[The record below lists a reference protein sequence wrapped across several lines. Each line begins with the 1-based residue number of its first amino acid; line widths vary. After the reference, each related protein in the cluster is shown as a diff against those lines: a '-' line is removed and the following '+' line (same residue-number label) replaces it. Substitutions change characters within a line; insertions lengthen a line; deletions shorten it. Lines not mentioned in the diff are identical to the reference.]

1 MSRRPPRST
10 LTETLF
16 PYTTRVRSLY
26 LLLTVSGA
34 KGLFRGI
41 IMGEAN
47 MIVLFEDKKPRRA
60 PAKPEAT
67 EPRSL
72 FGGASARKA
81 RAMADVTAGLLTP
94 EEGCTRYKLDPAA
107 LAIWPRRS
115 AERREGKGGGL
126 SWMTGGWP
134 VNKKK

>member
-1 MSRRPPRST
+1 MFHSACPS
-10 LTETLF
+10 ETDPSGNFVAFRNASVAALAD
-16 PYTTRVRSLY
+16 LY

-72 FGGASARKA
+72 FGGASARTA
-81 RAMADVTAGLLTP
+81 RAMADVTAGLLP
-94 EEGCTRYKLDPAA
+94 PDKAYNRDKPDPA
-107 LAIWPRRS
+107 PR
-115 AERREGKGGGL
+115 
-126 SWMTGGWP
+126 
-134 VNKKK
+134 

>member
-1 MSRRPPRST
+1 MLRRPPRST
-10 LTETLF
+10 RTDTLF
-16 PYTTRVRSLY
+16 PYTTPFRS
-26 LLLTVSGA
+26 VSGA

-41 IMGEAN
+41 SMGEAN

-81 RAMADVTAGLLTP
+81 RAMADVTDGLLTP
-94 EEGCTRYKLDPAA
+94 EEACTRYKLDPDA
-107 LAIWPRRS
+107 LAIWQRALESFGIKARR
-115 AERREGKGGGL
+115 GKAGDE
-126 SWMTGGWP
+126 
-134 VNKKK
+134 K